1 MAYGVYGIFF
11 PDRYVYIGSTIS
23 SLQTRHRVH
32 MHALKEGVHDNTKMQ
47 ELWDKYH
54 TVDIQVLDE
63 CKNNEDKETVR
74 ELEQYYVN
82 KYRTE
87 GWKLCNEMEP
97 EIEGAPLTDH
107 VKKKI
112 SEGVRKKGK
121 KRASIFRK
129 YDDTI
134 SGTTVT
140 PPTMSD
146 THKKNLALR
155 KEQGW

>member
-11 PDRYVYIGSTIS
+11 PDRWVYIGSTIS

-47 ELWDKYH
+47 ELWDKFH

-63 CKNNEDKETVR
+63 CKNGEDVNTVR

-82 KYRTE
+82 KYRAE

-97 EIEGAPLTDH
+97 EIEGAPLSAH

-112 SEGVRKKGK
+112 SDGVNRKKK
-121 KRASIFRK
+121 KRQTIFRK
-129 YDDTI
+129 YTDVI
-134 SGTTVT
+134 AGT
-140 PPTMSD
+140 PKEPTMSE